1 MIIAAIPTKYALVAT
16 QKIEIGSLKEI
27 LNHWLSGAADEER
40 RQAAAEQE
48 AEKLRT
54 AAKRESVPH
63 RSDALVID
71 EAINKIEY
79 KLAKCCNPIK
89 GDDIFGFVTISS
101 GITIHR
107 SDCPNAARLK
117 ERYPYR
123 VMPARWRDEASGSFR
138 VTIAVTAQDTPGLAN
153 TITEVVSRDLK
164 LNIRTMS
171 FSSRSDGSAS
181 GSITVEVPGTGIVDM
196 LLHAVR
202 RIKGVRNAYRV
213 N

>member
-1 MIIAAIPTKYALVAT
+1 
-16 QKIEIGSLKEI
+16 
-27 LNHWLSGAADEER
+27 
-40 RQAAAEQE
+40 
-48 AEKLRT
+48 
-54 AAKRESVPH
+54 
-63 RSDALVID
+63 
-71 EAINKIEY
+71 
-79 KLAKCCNPIK
+79 
-89 GDDIFGFVTISS
+89 
-101 GITIHR
+101 
-107 SDCPNAARLK
+107 
-117 ERYPYR
+117 
-123 VMPARWRDEASGSFR
+123 MPARWRDEASGSFR